1 MVIVQIEN
9 SRWKKKW
16 SPQYPPFSFRDSGL
30 NSNSILV
37 ISVSLKVCNFLEC
50 VLIISQN
57 LGYWGYTD
65 HIYLKLPIKL
75 HLLQNNSLPHL
86 LFFFPPY
93 KLWCW
98 ACLMVYINSD
108 RMISRTCPGEACVVT
123 LKNLVTSLHETE
135 SIYHSFKWLIMHGVR
150 MTMRM
155 QF

>member
-1 MVIVQIEN
+1 MVIVQKEN

-37 ISVSLKVCNFLEC
+37 ISVSLKSLQFLGMCTNHFPEFWLLR
-50 VLIISQN
+50 V
-57 LGYWGYTD
+57 YRP
-65 HIYLKLPIKL
+65 HIFEIAYQVASSPEQFFTTFTL
-75 HLLQNNSLPHL
+75 
-86 LFFFPPY
+86 FFPPY

-108 RMISRTCPGEACVVT
+108 RMISCTCPGEACVVT

-135 SIYHSFKWLIMHGVR
+135 SIYHAFKWLIMHGIR
-150 MTMRM
+150 TIMRM